1 MPISITVPGV
11 ESFDDSKQ
19 QFVYTEETVLVLEH
33 SLVSVSKWESRY
45 CKPFLSQDART
56 SEETINYVRD
66 MTLTHGVDPMVY
78 LAIPDSVL
86 AEIGAY
92 ISSPQSAT
100 TITEVGVKPTRQ
112 VITSELIY
120 YWMVALTIPFE
131 CENWHINRL
140 LMLIRVCNAKNS
152 TKDKVNRA
160 DLLARNRRLNEER
173 KALYGTNG

>member
-1 MPISITVPGV
+1 MLTVHIPRV
-11 ESFDDSKQ
+11 EFYDEALGE
-19 QFVYTEETVLVLEH
+19 FTETEPVTLDLEH

-45 CKPFLSQDART
+45 CKPFLTQENRSTA
-56 SEETINYVRD
+56 ETLDYIRD
-66 MTLTHGVDPMVY
+66 MTLTPGVDPKVY
-78 LAIPDSVL
+78 QALPEQVL
-86 AEIGAY
+86 REIGEY
-92 ISSPQSAT
+92 ISSPQTAT

>member
-1 MPISITVPGV
+1 MLTIHIPG
-11 ESFDDSKQ
+11 
-19 QFVYTEETVLVLEH
+19 TEFYDEVSEEFTTTEPVTLELEH

-66 MTLTHGVDPMVY
+66 MTLTHGVDPKVY
-78 LAIPDSVL
+78 LAIPDPVL

>member
-1 MPISITVPGV
+1 MLTVHIPRV
-11 ESFDDSKQ
+11 EFYDEALGE
-19 QFVYTEETVLVLEH
+19 FTETEPVTLDLEH

-45 CKPFLSQDART
+45 HKPFLSQDTRT
-56 SEETINYVRD
+56 NKETLDYIRD
-66 MTLTHGVDPMVY
+66 MTLTRGVDPKVY
-78 LAIPDSVL
+78 LAIPDQVL

-100 TITEVGVKPTRQ
+100 TVTEVGVKPTRQ

-120 YWMVALTIPFE
+120 YWMVALSIPFE

>member
-1 MPISITVPGV
+1 MLTIHIPG
-11 ESFDDSKQ
+11 
-19 QFVYTEETVLVLEH
+19 TEFYDEVSEEFTTTEPVTLELEH

-78 LAIPDSVL
+78 LAIPDPVL

>member
-1 MPISITVPGV
+1 MLTIHIPG
-11 ESFDDSKQ
+11 
-19 QFVYTEETVLVLEH
+19 TEFYDEVSEEFATTEPVTLELEH

>member
-1 MPISITVPGV
+1 MLTVHIPRV
-11 ESFDDSKQ
+11 EFYDEALGE
-19 QFVYTEETVLVLEH
+19 FTETEPVTLDLEH

-45 CKPFLSQDART
+45 HKPFLTQENRSTA
-56 SEETINYVRD
+56 ETLAYIRD
-66 MTLTHGVDPMVY
+66 MTLTPGVDPKVY
-78 LAIPDSVL
+78 LALPEQVL
-86 AEIGAY
+86 REIGEY
-92 ISSPQSAT
+92 ISSPMTAT